1 MRLYGLILLGAAVL
15 LAKVSANS
23 DAQAATSFAT
33 AEHSVSTNRFL
44 RVSEIS
50 EVGNEE
56 RVISTKIIPG
66 ADLVSNFVLKQWLAV
81 LLKTNTNTDNVY
93 AMLKLNAADDNIF
106 QNSRF
111 LAWATYVEKYNA
123 QHPGQPS
130 SMLPKLTKKYGN
142 ERLGT
147 ILDAAK
153 HVESTKNLATNLQTE
168 QMKVWKGAKLST
180 DDLFSMYK
188 LQGGAPDLLASPGLQ
203 EFNPGPK
210 TTLFEKLHASYS
222 DFALSQLLIAAKN
235 APTTEK
241 LATSLQKEQLQVWLK
256 SGKSPQ
262 AVFKALALDNEADN
276 LFASPQF
283 KIWLDYSLDFK
294 KANPRANTVP
304 VIDTLTAHYRD
315 GNLLR
320 IIKEAKEVSATRG
333 WATYYERALV
343 AKWLKNEKT
352 PASISRLLGRQV
364 TPDDAFTLLKVDMGT
379 DNIFARR
386 EFNAWVSYTNVFRR
400 ENPDIASKP
409 VIETLLAHYGDRALS
424 RMIEIAKKTSTT
436 KVSAAYFEK
445 ALFSKWVEDGKTSAY
460 ISKIL
465 DRSVTPDDAFTLLA
479 LDKAGGNILSRQ
491 EYSTW
496 LTYANMYKRENPNIP
511 TKSVITLSQV
521 IKNVKKTAV
530 TKTKPTYYENA
541 LLDKWAASGKAPA
554 YVVNML
560 GTSKADQKRL
570 MSKYLEKIKSTAS
583 D

>member
-1 MRLYGLILLGAAVL
+1 
-15 LAKVSANS
+15 
-23 DAQAATSFAT
+23 
-33 AEHSVSTNRFL
+33 
-44 RVSEIS
+44 
-50 EVGNEE
+50 
-56 RVISTKIIPG
+56 
-66 ADLVSNFVLKQWLAV
+66 
-81 LLKTNTNTDNVY
+81 
-93 AMLKLNAADDNIF
+93 MLKLNAADDNIF

-188 LQGGAPDLLASPGLQ
+188 LQ
-203 EFNPGPK
+203 
-210 TTLFEKLHASYS
+210 